1 MTDYPLDMQLVVDPL
16 NPENV
21 VRDGAVYLYDPS
33 DEAGVSPIALKDPS
47 GLPLTNP
54 LTSNAFGFTQPCIV
68 TIPRVKW
75 KSGTFEGFF
84 YSYDGLRNEAIA
96 ARAAAELAQ
105 AAAAESGASAVA
117 AAATAGTE
125 AAAAASAALSG
136 SATAAN
142 TAATAAQGS
151 ATSAASALAAAQAA
165 QAAAEAA
172 ASATAGGGFAVDP
185 GNANVLL
192 ITTLDDGTVAVDP
205 TNPNVLLI
213 TT

>member
-16 NPENV
+16 NPQNV

-54 LTSNAFGFTQPCIV
+54 LTSNAFGFTQPCIMG
-68 TIPRVKW
+68 IPKAKW

-96 ARAAAELAQ
+96 ARAAAETAQ
-105 AAAAESGASAVA
+105 SAAVTAGADAAD
-117 AAATAGTE
+117 AATAQLESARASAATSATDATAAKAAALAAQASAAA
-125 AAAAASAALSG
+125 AAAAAS
-136 SATAAN
+136 
-142 TAATAAQGS
+142 
-151 ATSAASALAAAQAA
+151 
-165 QAAAEAA
+165 
-172 ASATAGGGFAVDP
+172 GGGMAVHPTDP
-185 GNANVLL
+185 DRL
-192 ITTLDDGTVAVDP
+192 IISTKLDGTVAVKP
-205 TNPNVLLI
+205 TDSDVLTI